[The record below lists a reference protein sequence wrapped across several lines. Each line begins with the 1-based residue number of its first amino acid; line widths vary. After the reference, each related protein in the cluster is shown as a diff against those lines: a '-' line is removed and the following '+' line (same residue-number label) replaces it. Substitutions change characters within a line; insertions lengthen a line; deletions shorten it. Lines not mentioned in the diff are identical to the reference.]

1 MTRVTRRQHGSGWRT
16 SHVALV
22 LVLAAVAVGLV
33 AANPDRGARTFDRG
47 FSWGS
52 ASPSTGVLDECM
64 NGQTACTVIL
74 VVDGVRHTWVGA
86 GAGAPPVAAD
96 AEVLP
101 CAAASDGGARAAGH
115 GGAPEPVRA
124 TPTIATLT
132 N

>member
-1 MTRVTRRQHGSGWRT
+1 MTRETRRQHGSGWRT
-16 SHVALV
+16 WHVAVV
-22 LVLAAVAVGLV
+22 LVLAAVTVGLV
-33 AANPDRGARTFDRG
+33 AANPDRGPRTLDPG

-52 ASPSTGVLDECM
+52 AAPSAGVMEECM

-96 AEVLP
+96 AEVVP
-101 CAAASDGGARAAGH
+101 CAAAADGEGRAAGH
-115 GGAPEPVRA
+115 GGAPEPFRA
-124 TPTIATLT
+124 APTMATLT